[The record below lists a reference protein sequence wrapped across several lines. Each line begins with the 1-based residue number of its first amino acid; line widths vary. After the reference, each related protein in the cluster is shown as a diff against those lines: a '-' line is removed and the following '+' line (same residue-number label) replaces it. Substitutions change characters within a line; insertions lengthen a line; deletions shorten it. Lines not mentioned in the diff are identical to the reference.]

1 MSDKLTLFPLLGITY
16 RFILSAKDGN
26 GESYKDSS
34 GSDRSGDFSALWFR
48 FGGGLDYSITDQIY
62 FRGGLSY
69 GLRLSNKFEDDMV
82 DQSGGILDTRLGH
95 GLEIK
100 AAVGYRF

>member
-1 MSDKLTLFPLLGITY
+1 
-16 RFILSAKDGN
+16 
-26 GESYKDSS
+26 
-34 GSDRSGDFSALWFR
+34 
-48 FGGGLDYSITDQIY
+48 LDYSITDQIY

-69 GLRLSNKFEDDMV
+69 GLRLSSKAEDDMV
-82 DQSGGILDTRLGH
+82 DRYKSSYPGVSAETLLGH